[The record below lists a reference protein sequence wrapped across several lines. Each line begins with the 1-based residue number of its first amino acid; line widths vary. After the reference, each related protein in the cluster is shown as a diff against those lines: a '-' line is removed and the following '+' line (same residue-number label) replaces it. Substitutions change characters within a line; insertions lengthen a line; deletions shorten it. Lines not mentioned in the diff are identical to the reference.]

1 LDGNHNDNRRASIVL
16 EHAPAEQ
23 AGLVVDDGGERGS
36 GLVLD
41 DGDDER
47 GSDLVVDGGVGDG
60 PASGLVIDDGGRSG
74 GATARPASSPSRFGD
89 PMPLSAA
96 DAQRIAAGKLETSK
110 ILGLLER
117 ELLEQLTD
125 EETRQQVARFLKK
138 LSALELQF
146 GDLQKAR
153 NNFVGYRNWLGELTP
168 LKDAPDAARRLCA
181 LVAAEERRS
190 ALDELELHVR
200 VALDDKVLEWA
211 EHQKVLRKAAQL
223 GLAADDVEAI
233 YRKFEPF
240 EREPQAAA
248 ERAAATGWTP
258 HPKLTVAGE
267 VFAWNLKRLRD
278 AMLERFD
285 AAIEIAN
292 QPFDKTYSLYD
303 YLDRNRED
311 ARKELALRA
320 RQAAEEAQ
328 NPALAVW
335 YFLWTTGPAVLHL
348 GSKTSR
354 TVKRRQRQLESV
366 NELTALA
373 ATEWIVD
380 DLALVLVSG
389 LLENWLFVVTKDER
403 LFRLAA
409 GLRQEARG
417 VPNSERADFGRRAA
431 ICILWQLGF
440 RGLPLQDSA
449 KRGIVV
455 EDLAQLVAR
464 AEECWDCLEWALRSG
479 VLAEWLD
486 LVDPRQ
492 AARAREAMVR

>member
-1 LDGNHNDNRRASIVL
+1 LGGNHNDDRRANIVL
-16 EHAPAEQ
+16 EYAPAEQ
-23 AGLVVDDGGERGS
+23 AGLVVEDGDDERGS
-36 GLVLD
+36 GLVVD

-47 GSDLVVDGGVGDG
+47 GSGLVVDDGDDERG
-60 PASGLVIDDGGRSG
+60 SGLVVDDGARSG
-74 GATARPASSPSRFGD
+74 AAASRPAAAPSRFGD

-117 ELLEQLTD
+117 ETLEQLTD
-125 EETRQQVARFLKK
+125 EEIRQQVARFLKK

-146 GDLQKAR
+146 GELQKAR
-153 NNFVGYRNWLGELTP
+153 NNFVGYRSWLGEITP

-181 LVAAEERRS
+181 LVAAEDRRS

-223 GLAADDVEAI
+223 GLAAGDVEAI

-373 ATEWIVD
+373 ATEWIAD
-380 DLALVLVSG
+380 DLALVLASG

-417 VPNSERADFGRRAA
+417 VPNSERAGFGRRAA
-431 ICILWQLGF
+431 IRILWQLGL

-449 KRGIVV
+449 KRVVVV

-486 LVDPRQ
+486 LVDPHQ